1 MVPSVGTVQRR
12 NNRRRK
18 VMAWKPMEPHER
30 ASIEAQVIL
39 KGAVELTA
47 AQSTAGTLDP
57 NEDILDTL
65 DLTAKVL
72 TNVLGDVK
80 EKLGAAP
87 VEVAVET
94 VKAAFPGAT
103 SASPQRTSL
112 YLDEGEYDGVHKI
125 FLTEKSAGIVY
136 ASKDSAF
143 MDNQAIR
150 KLYQNGVRQFPA
162 DYWADSM
169 RGKDIPQTK
178 TGKCGLGDFKLK
190 KGLSVGDDGQAF
202 IGKGDGNH
210 PLAGKS
216 GYFAGLQKNT
226 SWSWPERP
234 DPVDPQGWLVGIDA

>member
-1 MVPSVGTVQRR
+1 
-12 NNRRRK
+12 
-18 VMAWKPMEPHER
+18 MEPHER

-47 AQSTAGTLDP
+47 AQVAAGTTDP

-65 DLTAKVL
+65 NETAMVL

-80 EKLGAAP
+80 TKLGAAP
-87 VEVAVET
+87 VDVAVAVET

-103 SASPQRTSL
+103 SAPQRRPSL
-112 YLDEGEYDGVHKI
+112 YLEDGDYDDVHKI
-125 FLTEKSAGIVY
+125 FLTEKSAGVVY
-136 ASKDSAF
+136 ASKDSVF

-150 KLYQNGVRQFPA
+150 KLYQSGVRQFPG

-178 TGKCGLGDFKLK
+178 TGKCQLGDFKLK

-202 IGKGDGNH
+202 IGQGEGNH
-210 PLAGKS
+210 PLANKS
-216 GYFAGLQKNT
+216 GYFAGLEKNT

>member
-1 MVPSVGTVQRR
+1 
-12 NNRRRK
+12 
-18 VMAWKPMEPHER
+18 MAWKPMEPHER

-47 AQSTAGTLDP
+47 AQITAGTTDP
-57 NEDILDTL
+57 NEDVLDIL
-65 DLTAKVL
+65 DLTSKVL
-72 TNVLGDVK
+72 TNVLEDVK
-80 EKLGAAP
+80 KQLGAAP
-87 VEVAVET
+87 ADVAVAVAKVE
-94 VKAAFPGAT
+94 AAFPGA
-103 SASPQRTSL
+103 AAEPQRRKSL
-112 YLDEGEYDGVHKI
+112 YLDEEEYDDVHKI
-125 FLTEKSAGIVY
+125 FLTEKNAGIVY

-150 KLYQNGVRQFPA
+150 KLYQSGVRQFPA

-190 KGLSVGDDGQAF
+190 KGLSIGEDGQSF
-202 IGKGDGNH
+202 VTTGDGNH
-210 PLAGKS
+210 PLASKS

-234 DPVDPQGWLVGIDA
+234 DPVDPQGWLAGIDA